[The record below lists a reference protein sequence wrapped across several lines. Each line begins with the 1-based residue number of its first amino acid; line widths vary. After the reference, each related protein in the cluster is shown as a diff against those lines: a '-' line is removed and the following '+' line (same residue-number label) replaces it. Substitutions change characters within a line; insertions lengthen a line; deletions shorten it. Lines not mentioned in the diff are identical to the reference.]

1 MVIITRKLL
10 VFLLLIFSLV
20 AIGQEQVNDSIS
32 PRMKEKIDKV
42 IAEEKEAMKKEVE
55 AVNVQ
60 LDNKEISLDDA
71 IAKKKEIAN
80 KYALRIQ
87 KRAELIKAGK
97 DGEDVHTKL
106 TLNIGGGN
114 GLFVLTK
121 NGDTIRRKDRRTYS
135 DIVLAFGFNNAIQ
148 EGKSLNDSDY
158 KAAGSRFF
166 ELGFAWRT
174 RVFKNSNWLRFKY
187 GLSLQYNSLKLKDNQ
202 YFVKN
207 GNETTVE
214 TFPHELNKSKIR
226 FTNLVAPIHFEFG
239 PSKKIERD
247 TYFRY
252 STRKKFKVGL
262 GGYAGLRIGTRQ
274 KLKYK
279 VDGDREKDK
288 MKSDFNANDFV
299 YGLSGYISWG
309 SVGIYTKYDLNP
321 LFASPNSKQQ
331 NVSLGIRFD
340 MD

>member
-1 MVIITRKLL
+1 MVFITRKLL
-10 VFLLLIFSLV
+10 ALLLLMLSMHV
-20 AIGQEQVNDSIS
+20 MGQNQEKDSIS
-32 PRMKEKIDKV
+32 SALQQKIERVK
-42 IAEEKEAMKKEVE
+42 AEEKSAMKKEIE

-60 LDNKEISLDDA
+60 LDNKEITLDESIEKKKL
-71 IAKKKEIAN
+71 IAKTYAKRIERRIESYKESSS
-80 KYALRIQ
+80 
-87 KRAELIKAGK
+87 
-97 DGEDVHTKL
+97 TKL
-106 TLNIGGGN
+106 SINIGGGE

-121 NGDTIRRKDRRTYS
+121 NGDTLRRKDRRTYT
-135 DIVLAFGFNNAIQ
+135 DIVLAFGFNNSIG
-148 EGKSLNDSDY
+148 EGQSLNDLDY
-158 KAAGSRFF
+158 KVGGSRFF

-187 GLSLQYNSLKLKDNQ
+187 GVSLQYNSLKLKDNQ

-207 GNETTVE
+207 GDVTQVE
-214 TFPHELNKSKIR
+214 TFPHELDKSKIR
-226 FTNLVAPIHFEFG
+226 FTNLVVPIHFEFG
-239 PSKKIERD
+239 PSKKIERE

-252 STRKKFKVGL
+252 STRKKFKIGL
-262 GGYAGLRIGTRQ
+262 GGYAGIRIGTRQ

-299 YGLSGYISWG
+299 YGLSGYVSWG
-309 SVGIYTKYDLNP
+309 SVGLYTKYDLNP
-321 LFASPNSKQQ
+321 LFASPNAKQH

>member
-10 VFLLLIFSLV
+10 VLLLLIFSL
-20 AIGQEQVNDSIS
+20 AMQGQEVETDSIS
-32 PRMKEKIDKV
+32 LEQKYRIEKMVSKQ
-42 IAEEKEAMKKEVE
+42 KEAMKKEVE

-60 LDNKEISLDDA
+60 LDNKEISIDEAKEKKKA
-71 IAKKKEIAN
+71 IAV
-80 KYALRIQ
+80 KYAQIISE
-87 KRAELIKAGK
+87 KTDDIKNGTE
-97 DGEDVHTKL
+97 GVNGSYTVR
-106 TLNIGGGN
+106 IGGGSIISIK
-114 GLFVLTK
+114 GK
-121 NGDTIRRKDRRTYS
+121 NDTLRRKDRRTYS

-174 RVFKNSNWLRFKY
+174 RVFENSNWLRFKY
-187 GLSLQYNSLKLKDNQ
+187 GVSLQYNSLKLKDNQ

-207 GNETTVE
+207 GDETNIE

-226 FTNLVAPIHFEFG
+226 FTNLVVPIHFEFG
-239 PSKKIERD
+239 PSKKIDRD

-288 MKSDFNANDFV
+288 IKSDFNANDFV

-321 LFASPNSKQQ
+321 LFANPNAKQ
-331 NVSLGIRFD
+331 NNISIGLRFD